1 MEASAL
7 LPGVRRVHFI
17 GIGGSG
23 MCSLAE
29 ILHAMG
35 YEVSGSDDLES
46 DNVARLRSLGISV
59 SLPLAARNIRDPE
72 AVVYTVAVSDTHP
85 EMQAAKALG
94 VPVIERA
101 ALLGMLTRHYPRSLA
116 VAGTHGKTTTTSMV
130 SQILLEAAL
139 DPTLVIGGRLPLI
152 EANGRA
158 GRSDILVCEAC
169 EFKDHFLQMAPAVSV
184 ILNIDADHLEYFGSL
199 ENIIRSFRRFSEQ
212 TGSILLVNGDDANTL
227 RAVDGL
233 EGKTIV
239 RFGLAPENE
248 WAALNI
254 TEGGPYGRY
263 DLYHSGTFVA
273 HIALSVPGRHNI
285 ANSVAAAAAASL
297 LGASPAQIAAGLLH
311 FGGAG
316 RRFETV
322 GTVRGVTII
331 DDYAHHPTEIAAT
344 IEAASHLGFA
354 HVHVLFQPHRY
365 SRAPL
370 FTEVL
375 KDDFGRAFDA
385 ADAVTFMDVYP
396 AGEAPV
402 PGVSGKTFLNVV
414 LDHAG
419 HPEAAYVPRRIEVV
433 PYLAGKLGE
442 GDLLITMGAGDVTA
456 IGPQLVDAL
465 SQADG
470 VAARRQA

>member
-59 SLPLAARNIRDPE
+59 SLPLAARNIREPE

-212 TGSILLVNGDDANTL
+212 TGSTLLVNGDDANTL

-273 HIALSVPGRHNI
+273 HVALSVPGRHNI

-344 IEAASHLGFA
+344 LEAAKSLPHRRVWA
-354 HVHVLFQPHRY
+354 VFQPFTF
-365 SRAPL
+365 SRTARHL
-370 FTEVL
+370 
-375 KDDFGRAFDA
+375 DAFADALSA
-385 ADAVTFMDVYP
+385 ADEAVVSDIMGSREVNTWNVSSSQITDRL
-396 AGEAPV
+396 
-402 PGVSGKTFLNVV
+402 PGSHYIPDFEGISRFVSEHVQ
-414 LDHAG
+414 
-419 HPEAAYVPRRIEVV
+419 
-433 PYLAGKLGE
+433 E
-442 GDLLITMGAGDVTA
+442 GDLVVTMGGGNIYQCARMIRDRLTQGD
-456 IGPQLVDAL
+456 
-465 SQADG
+465 
-470 VAARRQA
+470 

>member
-344 IEAASHLGFA
+344 LEAAKSLPHRRVWA
-354 HVHVLFQPHRY
+354 VFQPFTF
-365 SRAPL
+365 SRTARHL
-370 FTEVL
+370 
-375 KDDFGRAFDA
+375 DAFADALSA
-385 ADAVTFMDVYP
+385 ADEAVVSDIMGSREVNTWNVSSSQITDRL
-396 AGEAPV
+396 
-402 PGVSGKTFLNVV
+402 PGSHYIPDFEVISRFVSEHVQ
-414 LDHAG
+414 
-419 HPEAAYVPRRIEVV
+419 
-433 PYLAGKLGE
+433 E
-442 GDLLITMGAGDVTA
+442 GDLVVTMGGGN
-456 IGPQLVDAL
+456 IYQC
-465 SQADG
+465 
-470 VAARRQA
+470 ARMIRDRLTQGA

>member
-59 SLPLAARNIRDPE
+59 SLPLAARNIREPE

-158 GRSDILVCEAC
+158 CRSDILVCEAC

-212 TGSILLVNGDDANTL
+212 TGSTLLVNGDDANTL

-273 HIALSVPGRHNI
+273 HVALSVPGRHNI

-344 IEAASHLGFA
+344 LEAAKSLPHRRVWA
-354 HVHVLFQPHRY
+354 VFQPFTF
-365 SRAPL
+365 SRTARHL
-370 FTEVL
+370 
-375 KDDFGRAFDA
+375 DAFADALSA
-385 ADAVTFMDVYP
+385 ADEAVVSDIMGSREVNTWNVSSSQITDRL
-396 AGEAPV
+396 
-402 PGVSGKTFLNVV
+402 PGSHYIPDFEGISRFVSEHVQ
-414 LDHAG
+414 
-419 HPEAAYVPRRIEVV
+419 
-433 PYLAGKLGE
+433 E
-442 GDLLITMGAGDVTA
+442 GDLVVTMGGGNIYQCARMIRDRLTQGD
-456 IGPQLVDAL
+456 
-465 SQADG
+465 
-470 VAARRQA
+470 

>member
-35 YEVSGSDDLES
+35 YEGSGSDDLES
-46 DNVARLRSLGISV
+46 DNGARLRSLGISV

-212 TGSILLVNGDDANTL
+212 TGSTLLVNGDDANTL

-344 IEAASHLGFA
+344 LEAAKSLPHRRVWA
-354 HVHVLFQPHRY
+354 VFQPFTF
-365 SRAPL
+365 SRTARHL
-370 FTEVL
+370 
-375 KDDFGRAFDA
+375 DAFADALSA
-385 ADAVTFMDVYP
+385 ADEAVVSDIMGSREVNTWNVSSSQITDRL
-396 AGEAPV
+396 
-402 PGVSGKTFLNVV
+402 PGSHYIPDFEGISRFVSEHVQ
-414 LDHAG
+414 
-419 HPEAAYVPRRIEVV
+419 
-433 PYLAGKLGE
+433 E
-442 GDLLITMGAGDVTA
+442 GDLVVTMGGGNIYQCARMIRDRLTQGD
-456 IGPQLVDAL
+456 
-465 SQADG
+465 
-470 VAARRQA
+470 

>member
-212 TGSILLVNGDDANTL
+212 TGSTLLVNGDDANTL

-344 IEAASHLGFA
+344 LEAAKSLPHRRVWA
-354 HVHVLFQPHRY
+354 VFQPFTF
-365 SRAPL
+365 SRTARHL
-370 FTEVL
+370 
-375 KDDFGRAFDA
+375 DAFADALSA
-385 ADAVTFMDVYP
+385 ADEAVVSDIMGSREVNTWNVSSSQITDRL
-396 AGEAPV
+396 
-402 PGVSGKTFLNVV
+402 PGSQYIPDFEGISRFVSEHVQ
-414 LDHAG
+414 
-419 HPEAAYVPRRIEVV
+419 
-433 PYLAGKLGE
+433 E
-442 GDLLITMGAGDVTA
+442 GDLVVTMGGGNIYQCARMIRDRLTQGD
-456 IGPQLVDAL
+456 
-465 SQADG
+465 
-470 VAARRQA
+470 

>member
-35 YEVSGSDDLES
+35 YEVSGSDDLGS

-212 TGSILLVNGDDANTL
+212 TGSTLLVNGDDANTL

-273 HIALSVPGRHNI
+273 HVALSVPGRHNI

-344 IEAASHLGFA
+344 LEAAKSLPHRRVWA
-354 HVHVLFQPHRY
+354 VFQPFTF
-365 SRAPL
+365 SRTARHL
-370 FTEVL
+370 
-375 KDDFGRAFDA
+375 DAFADALSA
-385 ADAVTFMDVYP
+385 ADEAVVSDIMGSREVNTWNVSSSQITDRL
-396 AGEAPV
+396 
-402 PGVSGKTFLNVV
+402 PGSHYIPDFEGISRFVSEHVQ
-414 LDHAG
+414 
-419 HPEAAYVPRRIEVV
+419 
-433 PYLAGKLGE
+433 E
-442 GDLLITMGAGDVTA
+442 GDLVVTMGGGNIYQCARMIRDRLTQGD
-456 IGPQLVDAL
+456 
-465 SQADG
+465 
-470 VAARRQA
+470 

>member
-311 FGGAG
+311 FSGAG

-344 IEAASHLGFA
+344 LEAAKSLPHRRVWA
-354 HVHVLFQPHRY
+354 VFQPFTF
-365 SRAPL
+365 SRTARHL
-370 FTEVL
+370 
-375 KDDFGRAFDA
+375 DAFADALSA
-385 ADAVTFMDVYP
+385 ADEAVVSDIMGSREVNTWNVSSSQITDRL
-396 AGEAPV
+396 
-402 PGVSGKTFLNVV
+402 PGSHYIPDFEGISRFVSEHVQ
-414 LDHAG
+414 
-419 HPEAAYVPRRIEVV
+419 
-433 PYLAGKLGE
+433 E
-442 GDLLITMGAGDVTA
+442 GDLVVTMGGGN
-456 IGPQLVDAL
+456 IYQC
-465 SQADG
+465 
-470 VAARRQA
+470 ARMIRDRLTQGA

>member
-344 IEAASHLGFA
+344 LEAAKSLPHRRVWA
-354 HVHVLFQPHRY
+354 VFQPFTF
-365 SRAPL
+365 SRTARHL
-370 FTEVL
+370 
-375 KDDFGRAFDA
+375 DAFADALSA
-385 ADAVTFMDVYP
+385 ADEAVVSDIMGSREVNTWNVSSSQITDRL
-396 AGEAPV
+396 
-402 PGVSGKTFLNVV
+402 PGSHYIPDFEGISRFVSEHVQ
-414 LDHAG
+414 
-419 HPEAAYVPRRIEVV
+419 
-433 PYLAGKLGE
+433 E
-442 GDLLITMGAGDVTA
+442 GDLVVTMGGGNIYQCARMIRDRLTQGD
-456 IGPQLVDAL
+456 
-465 SQADG
+465 
-470 VAARRQA
+470 

>member
-273 HIALSVPGRHNI
+273 HVALSVPGRHNI

-344 IEAASHLGFA
+344 LEAAKSLPHRRVWA
-354 HVHVLFQPHRY
+354 VFQPFTF
-365 SRAPL
+365 SRTARHL
-370 FTEVL
+370 
-375 KDDFGRAFDA
+375 DAFADALSA
-385 ADAVTFMDVYP
+385 ADEAVVSDIMGSREVNTWNVSSSQITDRL
-396 AGEAPV
+396 
-402 PGVSGKTFLNVV
+402 PGSHYIPDFEGISRFVSEHVQ
-414 LDHAG
+414 
-419 HPEAAYVPRRIEVV
+419 
-433 PYLAGKLGE
+433 E
-442 GDLLITMGAGDVTA
+442 GDLVVTMGGGN
-456 IGPQLVDAL
+456 IYQC
-465 SQADG
+465 
-470 VAARRQA
+470 ARMIRDRLTQGA

>member
-94 VPVIERA
+94 IPVIERA

-116 VAGTHGKTTTTSMV
+116 VAGTHGKTTTTSMI

-212 TGSILLVNGDDANTL
+212 TGSTLLVNGDDANTL

-273 HIALSVPGRHNI
+273 HVALSVPGRHNI

-344 IEAASHLGFA
+344 LEAAKSLPHRRVWA
-354 HVHVLFQPHRY
+354 VFQPFTF
-365 SRAPL
+365 SRTARHL
-370 FTEVL
+370 
-375 KDDFGRAFDA
+375 DAFADALSA
-385 ADAVTFMDVYP
+385 ADEAVVSDIMGSREVNTWNVSSSQITDRL
-396 AGEAPV
+396 
-402 PGVSGKTFLNVV
+402 PGSHYIPDFEGISRFVSEHVQ
-414 LDHAG
+414 
-419 HPEAAYVPRRIEVV
+419 
-433 PYLAGKLGE
+433 E
-442 GDLLITMGAGDVTA
+442 GDLVVTMGGGNIYQCARMIRDRLTQGD
-456 IGPQLVDAL
+456 
-465 SQADG
+465 
-470 VAARRQA
+470 

>member
-212 TGSILLVNGDDANTL
+212 TGSTLLVNGDDANTL

-273 HIALSVPGRHNI
+273 HVALSVPGRHNI

-344 IEAASHLGFA
+344 LEAAKSLPHRRVWA
-354 HVHVLFQPHRY
+354 VFQPFTF
-365 SRAPL
+365 SRTARHL
-370 FTEVL
+370 
-375 KDDFGRAFDA
+375 DAFADALSA
-385 ADAVTFMDVYP
+385 ADEAVVSDIMGSREVNTWNVSSSQITDRL
-396 AGEAPV
+396 
-402 PGVSGKTFLNVV
+402 PGSHYIPDFEGISRFVSEHVQ
-414 LDHAG
+414 
-419 HPEAAYVPRRIEVV
+419 
-433 PYLAGKLGE
+433 E
-442 GDLLITMGAGDVTA
+442 GDLVVTMGGGNIYQCARMIRDRLTQGD
-456 IGPQLVDAL
+456 
-465 SQADG
+465 
-470 VAARRQA
+470 

>member
-212 TGSILLVNGDDANTL
+212 TGSTLLVNGDDANTL

-331 DDYAHHPTEIAAT
+331 DDYAHHPTEITAT
-344 IEAASHLGFA
+344 LEAAKSLPHRRVWA
-354 HVHVLFQPHRY
+354 VFQPFTF
-365 SRAPL
+365 SRTARHL
-370 FTEVL
+370 
-375 KDDFGRAFDA
+375 DAFADALSA
-385 ADAVTFMDVYP
+385 ADEAVVSDIMGSREVNTWNVSSSQITDRL
-396 AGEAPV
+396 
-402 PGVSGKTFLNVV
+402 PGSHYIPDFEGISRFVSEHVQ
-414 LDHAG
+414 
-419 HPEAAYVPRRIEVV
+419 
-433 PYLAGKLGE
+433 E
-442 GDLLITMGAGDVTA
+442 GDLVVTMGGGN
-456 IGPQLVDAL
+456 IYQC
-465 SQADG
+465 
-470 VAARRQA
+470 ARMIRDRLTQGA

>member
-212 TGSILLVNGDDANTL
+212 TGSTLLVNGDDANTL

-344 IEAASHLGFA
+344 LEAAKSLPHRRVWA
-354 HVHVLFQPHRY
+354 VFQPFTF
-365 SRAPL
+365 SRTDAL
-370 FTEVL
+370 S
-375 KDDFGRAFDA
+375 A
-385 ADAVTFMDVYP
+385 ADEAVVSDIMGSREVNTWNVSSSQITDRL
-396 AGEAPV
+396 
-402 PGVSGKTFLNVV
+402 PGSHYIPDFEGISRFVSEHVQ
-414 LDHAG
+414 
-419 HPEAAYVPRRIEVV
+419 
-433 PYLAGKLGE
+433 E
-442 GDLLITMGAGDVTA
+442 GDLVVTMGGGN
-456 IGPQLVDAL
+456 IYQC
-465 SQADG
+465 
-470 VAARRQA
+470 ARMIRDRLTQGA